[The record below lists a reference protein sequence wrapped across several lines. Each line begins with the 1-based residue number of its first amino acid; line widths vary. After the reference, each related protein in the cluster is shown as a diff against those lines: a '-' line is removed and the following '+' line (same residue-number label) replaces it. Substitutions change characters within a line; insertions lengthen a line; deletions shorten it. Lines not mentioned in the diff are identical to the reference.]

1 MYRRPAPRQKIH
13 TASLVRPTKDDVRR
27 ILKIIPREEREEPS
41 KVFSV
46 QNSELYLKL
55 IKRNYEYYGLEFKK
69 PEVVELVYL
78 HPPVKVVERHFEYP
92 DNVVVKLNVL
102 KSGKVRIK
110 LFSHV
115 AQLWERYNSK
125 GKTPPHKMSIS
136 AYKSMGYSEA
146 FINKMNK
153 SFERKKVLE
162 IKHEKM
168 IQNIF
173 ERPSTK
179 KKAPAKKKK
188 KEEEPEKKPVDIVE
202 EDPVEIVEEE
212 PDEEEDDDA
221 PEEDEA
227 IEVDNDDDDDVDEN
241 ADDVEPPDLD

>member
-27 ILKIIPREEREEPS
+27 ILKIVPREEREEPS

-55 IKRNYEYYGLEFKK
+55 IKRNYEYYELEFKK
-69 PEVVELVYL
+69 PEVVELIYIP
-78 HPPVKVVERHFEYP
+78 PPVKVIERHFEYP

-115 AQLWERYNSK
+115 AQLWEKYNSK
-125 GKTPPHKMSIS
+125 GKIPPHKMLVS

-162 IKHEKM
+162 IKYEKM

-188 KEEEPEKKPVDIVE
+188 KEEEPEEKPD
-202 EDPVEIVEEE
+202 DTVEEE
-212 PDEEEDDDA
+212 HDDDDVT

-227 IEVDNDDDDDVDEN
+227 IEVDNDDDEDVDEN

>member
-27 ILKIIPREEREEPS
+27 ILKIVPREEREEPS

-55 IKRNYEYYGLEFKK
+55 IKRNYEYYELEFKK
-69 PEVVELVYL
+69 PEVVELIYIP
-78 HPPVKVVERHFEYP
+78 PPVKVIERHFEYP

-102 KSGKVRIK
+102 KSGKVRVK

-115 AQLWERYNSK
+115 AQLWEKYNSK
-125 GKTPPHKMSIS
+125 GKIPPHKMLVS

-162 IKHEKM
+162 IKYEKM

-188 KEEEPEKKPVDIVE
+188 KEEEPEEKPD
-202 EDPVEIVEEE
+202 DTVEEE
-212 PDEEEDDDA
+212 HDDDDVT

-227 IEVDNDDDDDVDEN
+227 IEVDNDDDEDVDEN

>member
-27 ILKIIPREEREEPS
+27 ILKIVPREEREEPS

-55 IKRNYEYYGLEFKK
+55 IKRNYEYYELEFKK
-69 PEVVELVYL
+69 PEVVELIYIP
-78 HPPVKVVERHFEYP
+78 PPVKVIERHFEYP

-115 AQLWERYNSK
+115 AQLWEKYNSK
-125 GKTPPHKMSIS
+125 GKIPPHKMLVS

-162 IKHEKM
+162 IKYEKM

-173 ERPSTK
+173 ERHSTK

-188 KEEEPEKKPVDIVE
+188 KEEEPEEKPD
-202 EDPVEIVEEE
+202 DTVEEE
-212 PDEEEDDDA
+212 PDDDDVT

-227 IEVDNDDDDDVDEN
+227 IEVDNDDDEDVDEN

>member
-13 TASLVRPTKDDVRR
+13 TASLVRPTKDGVRR
-27 ILKIIPREEREEPS
+27 ILKIVPREEREEPS

-55 IKRNYEYYGLEFKK
+55 IKRNYEYYELEFKK
-69 PEVVELVYL
+69 PEVVELVYIP
-78 HPPVKVVERHFEYP
+78 PPVKVIERHFEYP

-115 AQLWERYNSK
+115 AQLWEKYNSK
-125 GKTPPHKMSIS
+125 GKIPPHKMLVS

-162 IKHEKM
+162 IKYEKM

-188 KEEEPEKKPVDIVE
+188 KDEEPD
-202 EDPVEIVEEE
+202 DTVEEE
-212 PDEEEDDDA
+212 PDDDDVT

>member
-27 ILKIIPREEREEPS
+27 ILNITPPEEREKPS
-41 KVFSV
+41 KSFSV

-55 IKRNYEYYGLEFKK
+55 IKRNYEYYELEFKK
-69 PEVVELVYL
+69 PEVVELVYIP
-78 HPPVKVVERHFEYP
+78 PPVKVIERHFEYP

-115 AQLWERYNSK
+115 AQLWEKYNSK
-125 GKTPPHKMSIS
+125 GKIPPHKMLVS

-162 IKHEKM
+162 IKYEKM

-188 KEEEPEKKPVDIVE
+188 KEEEPD
-202 EDPVEIVEEE
+202 DTVEEE
-212 PDEEEDDDA
+212 HDDDDVT

-227 IEVDNDDDDDVDEN
+227 IEVDNDDDEDVDEN

>member
-27 ILKIIPREEREEPS
+27 ILNITPPEEREKPS
-41 KVFSV
+41 KSFSV

-55 IKRNYEYYGLEFKK
+55 IKRNYEYYELEFKK
-69 PEVVELVYL
+69 PEVVELIYIP
-78 HPPVKVVERHFEYP
+78 PPVKVIERHFEYP

-102 KSGKVRIK
+102 KSGKVRVK

-115 AQLWERYNSK
+115 AQLWEKYNSK
-125 GKTPPHKMSIS
+125 GKIPPHKMLVS

-162 IKHEKM
+162 IKYEKM

-188 KEEEPEKKPVDIVE
+188 KEEEPD
-202 EDPVEIVEEE
+202 DTVEEE
-212 PDEEEDDDA
+212 PDDDDVT

>member
-27 ILKIIPREEREEPS
+27 ILKIVPREEREEPS

-55 IKRNYEYYGLEFKK
+55 IKRNYEYYELEFKK
-69 PEVVELVYL
+69 PEVVELIYIP
-78 HPPVKVVERHFEYP
+78 PPVKVIERHFEYP
-92 DNVVVKLNVL
+92 DNVMVKLNVL

-115 AQLWERYNSK
+115 AQLWEKYNSK
-125 GKTPPHKMSIS
+125 GKIPPHKMLVS

-162 IKHEKM
+162 IKYEKM

-188 KEEEPEKKPVDIVE
+188 KEEEPEEKPD
-202 EDPVEIVEEE
+202 DTVEEE
-212 PDEEEDDDA
+212 HDDDDVT

>member
-27 ILKIIPREEREEPS
+27 ILKIVPREEREEPS

-55 IKRNYEYYGLEFKK
+55 IKRNYEYYELEFKK
-69 PEVVELVYL
+69 PEVVELIYIP
-78 HPPVKVVERHFEYP
+78 PPVKVIERHFEYP

-115 AQLWERYNSK
+115 AQLWEKYNSK
-125 GKTPPHKMSIS
+125 GKIPPHKMLVS

-162 IKHEKM
+162 IKYEKM

-188 KEEEPEKKPVDIVE
+188 KEEEPEENPD
-202 EDPVEIVEEE
+202 DTVEEE
-212 PDEEEDDDA
+212 HDDDDVT

>member
-27 ILKIIPREEREEPS
+27 ILNITPPEEREKPS
-41 KVFSV
+41 KSFSV

-55 IKRNYEYYGLEFKK
+55 IKRNYEYYELEFKK
-69 PEVVELVYL
+69 PEVVELVYIP
-78 HPPVKVVERHFEYP
+78 PPVKVIERHFEYP

-102 KSGKVRIK
+102 KSGKVRVK

-115 AQLWERYNSK
+115 AQLWEKYNSK
-125 GKTPPHKMSIS
+125 GKIPPHKMLVS

-162 IKHEKM
+162 IKYEKM

-188 KEEEPEKKPVDIVE
+188 KDEEPD
-202 EDPVEIVEEE
+202 DTVEEE
-212 PDEEEDDDA
+212 PDDDDVT

-241 ADDVEPPDLD
+241 AADVEPPDLD

>member
-27 ILKIIPREEREEPS
+27 ILKIVPREEREEPS

-55 IKRNYEYYGLEFKK
+55 IKRNYEYYELEFKK
-69 PEVVELVYL
+69 PEVVELIYIP
-78 HPPVKVVERHFEYP
+78 PPVKVIERHFEYP

-115 AQLWERYNSK
+115 AQLWEKYNSK
-125 GKTPPHKMSIS
+125 GKIPPHKMLVS

-162 IKHEKM
+162 IKYEKM

-188 KEEEPEKKPVDIVE
+188 KEEEPEEKPD
-202 EDPVEIVEEE
+202 DTVEEE
-212 PDEEEDDDA
+212 HDDDDVT

>member
-27 ILKIIPREEREEPS
+27 ILKIVPREEREEPS

-55 IKRNYEYYGLEFKK
+55 IKRNYEYYELEFKK
-69 PEVVELVYL
+69 PEVVELVYIP
-78 HPPVKVVERHFEYP
+78 PPVKVIERHFEYP

-115 AQLWERYNSK
+115 AQLWEKYNSK
-125 GKTPPHKMSIS
+125 GKIPPHKMLVS

-162 IKHEKM
+162 IKYEKM

-188 KEEEPEKKPVDIVE
+188 KDEEPD
-202 EDPVEIVEEE
+202 DTVEEE
-212 PDEEEDDDA
+212 PDDDDDVT

>member
-1 MYRRPAPRQKIH
+1 MYRRPVPRQKIH

-27 ILKIIPREEREEPS
+27 ILKIVPREEREEPS

-55 IKRNYEYYGLEFKK
+55 IKRNYEYYELEFKK
-69 PEVVELVYL
+69 PEVVELVYIP
-78 HPPVKVVERHFEYP
+78 PPVKVIERHFEYP

-115 AQLWERYNSK
+115 AQLWEKYNSK
-125 GKTPPHKMSIS
+125 GKIPPHKMLVS

-162 IKHEKM
+162 IKYEKM

-188 KEEEPEKKPVDIVE
+188 KDEEPD
-202 EDPVEIVEEE
+202 DTVEEE
-212 PDEEEDDDA
+212 PDDDDVT

>member
-1 MYRRPAPRQKIH
+1 MYRRPVPRQKIH

-27 ILKIIPREEREEPS
+27 ILNITPPEEREKPS
-41 KVFSV
+41 KSFSV

-69 PEVVELVYL
+69 PEVVELVYTP
-78 HPPVKVVERHFEYP
+78 PPVKVIERHFEYP

-102 KSGKVRIK
+102 KSGKVRVK

-115 AQLWERYNSK
+115 AQLWEKYNSK
-125 GKTPPHKMSIS
+125 GKVPPHKMLVSV
-136 AYKSMGYSEA
+136 YKSMGYSEA
-146 FINKMNK
+146 FIDKMNK
-153 SFERKKVLE
+153 SFERKKVLK
-162 IKHEKM
+162 IKYEKM
-168 IQNIF
+168 IENIF

-188 KEEEPEKKPVDIVE
+188 KEEEPEEKPDDIVE
-202 EDPVEIVEEE
+202 EDP
-212 PDEEEDDDA
+212 DDDDDDA

-227 IEVDNDDDDDVDEN
+227 IEVDNDDDDDDVDEN
-241 ADDVEPPDLD
+241 VDDVEPPDMD

>member
-1 MYRRPAPRQKIH
+1 MYRRPVPRQKIH

-27 ILKIIPREEREEPS
+27 ILNIIPHEEREEPS

-55 IKRNYEYYGLEFKK
+55 IKRNYEYYGLEFKNT
-69 PEVVELVYL
+69 EVVELVYIP
-78 HPPVKVVERHFEYP
+78 PPVKVIERHFEYP
-92 DNVVVKLNVL
+92 DNITVKLNVL
-102 KSGKVRIK
+102 KSGKVRVK

-115 AQLWERYNSK
+115 AQLWEKYNSK
-125 GKTPPHKMSIS
+125 GKVPPHKMLVS

-146 FINKMNK
+146 FIDKMNK
-153 SFERKKVLE
+153 SFERKKVLK
-162 IKHEKM
+162 IKYEKM
-168 IQNIF
+168 IENIF

-188 KEEEPEKKPVDIVE
+188 KEEEPEEKPD
-202 EDPVEIVEEE
+202 DIVEEE
-212 PDEEEDDDA
+212 PDDDDDT

-227 IEVDNDDDDDVDEN
+227 IEVDNDDDDDDDVDEN

>member
-27 ILKIIPREEREEPS
+27 ILKIVPREEREEPS

-55 IKRNYEYYGLEFKK
+55 IKRNYEYYELEFKK
-69 PEVVELVYL
+69 PEVVEVAYIP
-78 HPPVKVVERHFEYP
+78 PPVKVIERHFEYP

-115 AQLWERYNSK
+115 AQLWEKYNSK
-125 GKTPPHKMSIS
+125 GKTPPHKMLVS

-146 FINKMNK
+146 FINKINK

-162 IKHEKM
+162 IKYEKM

-173 ERPSTK
+173 ERPPTK

-188 KEEEPEKKPVDIVE
+188 KEEEPEEKPD
-202 EDPVEIVEEE
+202 DTVEEE
-212 PDEEEDDDA
+212 YDDDDDDVT

-227 IEVDNDDDDDVDEN
+227 IEVDNDDDDYDVDEN

>member
-27 ILKIIPREEREEPS
+27 ILKIVPREEREEPS

-55 IKRNYEYYGLEFKK
+55 IKRNYEYYELEFKK
-69 PEVVELVYL
+69 PEVVELIYIP
-78 HPPVKVVERHFEYP
+78 PPVKVIERHFEYP

-115 AQLWERYNSK
+115 AQLWEKYNSK
-125 GKTPPHKMSIS
+125 GKIPPHKMLVS

-162 IKHEKM
+162 IKYEKM

-179 KKAPAKKKK
+179 KKAHAKKKK
-188 KEEEPEKKPVDIVE
+188 KEEEPEEKPD
-202 EDPVEIVEEE
+202 DTVEEE
-212 PDEEEDDDA
+212 PDDDDVT

-227 IEVDNDDDDDVDEN
+227 IEVDNDDDEDVDEN

>member
-27 ILKIIPREEREEPS
+27 ILKIVPREEREEPS

-55 IKRNYEYYGLEFKK
+55 IKRNYEYYELEFKK
-69 PEVVELVYL
+69 PEVVELVYIP
-78 HPPVKVVERHFEYP
+78 PPVKVIERHFEYP

-115 AQLWERYNSK
+115 AQLWEKYNSK
-125 GKTPPHKMSIS
+125 GKIPPHKMLVS

-162 IKHEKM
+162 IKYEKM

-188 KEEEPEKKPVDIVE
+188 KDEEPD
-202 EDPVEIVEEE
+202 DTVEEE
-212 PDEEEDDDA
+212 PDDDDVT

>member
-27 ILKIIPREEREEPS
+27 ILKIVPREEREEPS

-55 IKRNYEYYGLEFKK
+55 IKRNYEYYELEFKK
-69 PEVVELVYL
+69 PEVVELIYIP
-78 HPPVKVVERHFEYP
+78 PPVKVIERHFEYP
-92 DNVVVKLNVL
+92 DNVMVKLNVL

-115 AQLWERYNSK
+115 AQLWEKYNSK
-125 GKTPPHKMSIS
+125 GKIPPHKMLVS

-162 IKHEKM
+162 IKYEKM

-188 KEEEPEKKPVDIVE
+188 KEEEPEEKPD
-202 EDPVEIVEEE
+202 DTVEEE
-212 PDEEEDDDA
+212 PDDDDVT

>member
-27 ILKIIPREEREEPS
+27 ILNITPPEEREKPS
-41 KVFSV
+41 KSFSV

-55 IKRNYEYYGLEFKK
+55 IKRNYEYYELEFKK
-69 PEVVELVYL
+69 PEVVELVYIP
-78 HPPVKVVERHFEYP
+78 PPVKVIERHFEYP

-115 AQLWERYNSK
+115 AQLWEKYNSK
-125 GKTPPHKMSIS
+125 GKIPPHKMLVS

-162 IKHEKM
+162 IKYEKM

-188 KEEEPEKKPVDIVE
+188 KEEEPD
-202 EDPVEIVEEE
+202 DTVEEE

-227 IEVDNDDDDDVDEN
+227 IEVDNDDDEDVDEN

>member
-27 ILKIIPREEREEPS
+27 ILKIVPREEREEPS

-55 IKRNYEYYGLEFKK
+55 IKRNYEYYELEFKK
-69 PEVVELVYL
+69 PEVVELIYIP
-78 HPPVKVVERHFEYP
+78 PPVKVIERHFEYP
-92 DNVVVKLNVL
+92 DNVMVKLNVL

-115 AQLWERYNSK
+115 AQLWEKYNSK
-125 GKTPPHKMSIS
+125 GKIPPHKMLVS

-162 IKHEKM
+162 IKYEKM

-188 KEEEPEKKPVDIVE
+188 KEEEPEEKPD
-202 EDPVEIVEEE
+202 DTVEEE
-212 PDEEEDDDA
+212 PDDDDVT

-227 IEVDNDDDDDVDEN
+227 IEVDNDDDEDVDEN

>member
-27 ILKIIPREEREEPS
+27 ILKIVPREEREEPS

-55 IKRNYEYYGLEFKK
+55 IKRNYEYYELEFKK
-69 PEVVELVYL
+69 PEVVELIYIP
-78 HPPVKVVERHFEYP
+78 PPVKVIERHFEYP

-115 AQLWERYNSK
+115 AQLWEKYNSK
-125 GKTPPHKMSIS
+125 GKIPPHKMLVS

-153 SFERKKVLE
+153 SFERKKVLK
-162 IKHEKM
+162 IKYEKM

-188 KEEEPEKKPVDIVE
+188 KEEEPEEKPD
-202 EDPVEIVEEE
+202 DTVEEE
-212 PDEEEDDDA
+212 HDDDDVT

>member
-27 ILKIIPREEREEPS
+27 ILNITPPEEREKPS
-41 KVFSV
+41 KSFSV

-55 IKRNYEYYGLEFKK
+55 IKRNYEYYELEFKK
-69 PEVVELVYL
+69 PEVVELVYIP
-78 HPPVKVVERHFEYP
+78 PPVKVIERHFEYP

-102 KSGKVRIK
+102 KSGKVRVK

-115 AQLWERYNSK
+115 AQLWEKYNSK
-125 GKTPPHKMSIS
+125 GKIPPHKMLVS

-162 IKHEKM
+162 IKYEKM

-188 KEEEPEKKPVDIVE
+188 KEEEPD
-202 EDPVEIVEEE
+202 DTVEEE
-212 PDEEEDDDA
+212 PDDDDVT

>member
-1 MYRRPAPRQKIH
+1 MELIY
-13 TASLVRPTKDDVRR
+13 
-27 ILKIIPREEREEPS
+27 IP
-41 KVFSV
+41 
-46 QNSELYLKL
+46 
-55 IKRNYEYYGLEFKK
+55 
-69 PEVVELVYL
+69 
-78 HPPVKVVERHFEYP
+78 PPVKVIERHFEYP

-115 AQLWERYNSK
+115 AQLWEKYNSK
-125 GKTPPHKMSIS
+125 GKIPPHKMLVS

-162 IKHEKM
+162 IKYEKM

-188 KEEEPEKKPVDIVE
+188 KEEEPEEKPD
-202 EDPVEIVEEE
+202 DTVEEE
-212 PDEEEDDDA
+212 PDDDDVT

-227 IEVDNDDDDDVDEN
+227 IEVDNDDDEDVDEN